1 MFYDITLPR
10 GNEQEFITMAEKLG
24 IEGLCFL
31 YELLDM
37 KEIEKRKKSTE
48 EIQPATKVKL
58 AAAFKTEGIRTYKVH
73 DLGETAITHA
83 AQNSRETI
91 AKHKPDIVYGLEQ
104 AEEKDYAK
112 SRNSGLDKPT
122 CQFAAK
128 NDVAVAISF
137 STVLNTERLPQLI
150 GRIQQNLKLC
160 KKYGIKTAI
169 ASFAK
174 NPYEMRSPHELKSFL
189 LAIGAHTSQAKQAT
203 ETVSQII
210 KQHKP

>member
-1 MFYDITLPR
+1 MFYDIVLPK
-10 GNEQEFITMAEKLG
+10 GNEKEFAAMAEKLG

-31 YELLDM
+31 YELPDM

-48 EIQPATKVKL
+48 EMQQSTKIKL
-58 AAAFKTEGIRTYKVH
+58 AAAYKTEGTRTYKVH
-73 DLGETAITHA
+73 DLGETAITQA

-112 SRNSGLDKPT
+112 SRNSGMDKPT
-122 CQFAAK
+122 CQFAAQ
-128 NDVAVAISF
+128 NNVAVAISF
-137 STVLNTERLPQLI
+137 SNILNTERLPQLI
-150 GRIQQNLKLC
+150 GRIQQNLRLC
-160 KKYGIKTAI
+160 RKYKINTAI

-203 ETVSQII
+203 ETVSQILER
-210 KQHKP
+210 KTT